1 MSDTQVLFETIP
13 SGAGKKIAVAT
24 LNSEKTLNS
33 LSQTM
38 VDLLGPQLQQWENDA
53 SISAVIL
60 RGTGEK
66 AFCAGGDVKELYRS
80 AVEKDNAAAKF
91 YETEYRLD
99 YQIHTYTKPI
109 IVWGTGIVMGG
120 GLGLASGASHR
131 VVTETSRIAM
141 PEITIGLFP
150 DVGGTWFLNRAPG
163 KTGLF
168 LGLTGA
174 SINAADALF
183 IGLADR
189 FIKSDKY
196 AALLAALGAVQWSA
210 DRQKHAGQVSHV
222 LRDFEKE
229 SKAQLPA
236 SPVREY
242 FDLINELCDGD
253 DIADVVQKIIGWKGE
268 DKWLNKAQKTLAAG
282 CPTTIHLIEKQFS
295 RGKFLSLAEIFRME
309 LAMAVGCATYGNFQE
324 GVRALL
330 IDKDNQPKFNPPTL
344 AEVTPEFIEKH
355 FSGPWGNGPHPLSDL
370 K

>member
-1 MSDTQVLFETIP
+1 MSDAQVLFETIP

-38 VDLLGPQLQQWENDA
+38 VDLLGPQLQQWESDA
-53 SISAVIL
+53 AIAAVVL
-60 RGTGEK
+60 RGAGEK

-80 AVEKDNAAAKF
+80 AVDKDNAAAKF

-99 YQIHTYTKPI
+99 YQIHTYSKPI
-109 IVWGTGIVMGG
+109 VVWGTGIVMGG

-174 SINAADALF
+174 SINATDALF

-189 FIKSDKY
+189 FITADKY
-196 AALLAALGAVQWSA
+196 AGVLAALGAVQWS
-210 DRQKHAGQVSHV
+210 DNTGRHAGQVSHV

-229 SKAQLPA
+229 SKAKLPA
-236 SPVREY
+236 SPVREH
-242 FDLINELCDGD
+242 FDLINEVCDGD
-253 DIADVVQKIIGWKGE
+253 DIEDVVKKILAWQGE
-268 DKWLNKAQKTLAAG
+268 DKWFNKAQKTLAAG
-282 CPTTIHLIEKQFS
+282 CPTTVHLIDKQFS

-309 LAMAVGCATYGNFQE
+309 LAMAIGCATYGNFQE

-330 IDKDNQPKFNPPTL
+330 IDKDNAPKFNPATI
-344 AEVTPEFIEKH
+344 AEVSPELIEKH
-355 FSGPWGNGPHPLSDL
+355 FVGPWGNGPHPLSDL
-370 K
+370 R

>member
-1 MSDTQVLFETIP
+1 MLFETIP
-13 SGAGKKIAVAT
+13 SGAGKKIAVAI

-33 LSQTM
+33 LSQAM
-38 VDLLGPQLQQWENDA
+38 VDLLSPQLKQWESDA
-53 SISAVIL
+53 TIAAVIL

-99 YQIHTYTKPI
+99 YQIHTYAKPI
-109 IVWGTGIVMGG
+109 VCWGTGIVMGG

-141 PEITIGLFP
+141 PEISIGLFP

-189 FIKSDKY
+189 FITSDKY
-196 AALLAALGAVQWSA
+196 AALLAALGAVQWSTA
-210 DRQKHAGQVSHV
+210 AEKHAGQVSHV
-222 LRDFEKE
+222 LRDLEKD

-236 SPVREY
+236 SPVREH

-253 DIADVVQKIIGWKGE
+253 DIEDVVNNIIGWQGE

-282 CPTTIHLIEKQFS
+282 CPTTVHLIEKQFS
-295 RGKFLSLAEIFRME
+295 RGRFLSLADIFRME
-309 LAMAVGCATYGNFQE
+309 LAMAIGCATYGNFQE

-330 IDKDNQPKFNPPTL
+330 IDKDNQPKYNPATI
-344 AEVTPEFIEKH
+344 AEVTPEFVEKH
-355 FSGPWGNGPHPLSDL
+355 FTGPWGDGPHPLSDL

>member
-1 MSDTQVLFETIP
+1 MSDAQVLFETIS

-33 LSQTM
+33 LSQVM
-38 VDLLGPQLQQWENDA
+38 VDLLAPQLKQWEADA
-53 SISAVIL
+53 SIVAIVL

-99 YQIHTYTKPI
+99 YQIHTYSKPI

-189 FIKSDKY
+189 FITSDKY
-196 AALLAALGAVQWSA
+196 AALLAAFAAVQWSA
-210 DRQKHAGQVSHV
+210 DATKHAGQVSHV
-222 LRDFEKE
+222 LREFENE
-229 SKAQLPA
+229 SKAQLPGC
-236 SPVREY
+236 PVREH

-253 DIADVVQKIIGWKGE
+253 DIEDVVKKILAWQGE
-268 DKWLNKAQKTLAAG
+268 DKWINKAQKTLAAG
-282 CPTTIHLIEKQFS
+282 CPTTIHLIDQQFS

-309 LAMAVGCATYGNFQE
+309 LMMAIGCATYGNFQE

-330 IDKDNQPKFNPPTL
+330 IDKDNQPKFSPATI

-355 FSGPWGNGPHPLSDL
+355 FTGPWGNGPHPLSDL